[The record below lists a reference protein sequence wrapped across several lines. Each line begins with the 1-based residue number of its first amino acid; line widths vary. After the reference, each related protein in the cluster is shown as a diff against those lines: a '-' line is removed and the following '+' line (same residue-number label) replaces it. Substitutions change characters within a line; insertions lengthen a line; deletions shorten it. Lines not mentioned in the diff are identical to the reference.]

1 MSTIKLYK
9 LTSGEEIVANVKGTA
24 PEYIEIDDAVTLV
37 YQQAPGGKMTV
48 GFAPFMPYSEGSII
62 LYSRTIA
69 GTSDVTEQLL
79 TEYQRVFSKIE
90 IAPASALASLN

>member
-1 MSTIKLYK
+1 MGTIKLYK
-9 LTSGEEIVANVKGTA
+9 LTSGEEIVANVQGTA
-24 PEYIEIDDAVTLV
+24 QEYIEINEAVTLV

-48 GFAPFMPYSEGSII
+48 GFAPFMPYSEGNII

-79 TEYQRVFSKIE
+79 SEYKRVFSPIE
-90 IAPASALASLN
+90 LPQTSIVTGVQ